1 MAHLVVVFF
10 KTDDVARL
18 LDIACSES
26 TNVTIEK
33 TSVFA
38 RGMADRDTRKFV
50 RDECRA
56 RGMADPEIFRL
67 SREESGVSTSKLL
80 AEMNRSR
87 MIEEERAIV
96 VRDDTPG
103 AEHVLTSDF
112 TLNHMFGL
120 WDALDDMPPS
130 MMQHKQLASSRC
142 TDFASRMYDANA
154 IRWLMGD
161 ELWAEVSQLKRKVLI
176 ADLARYYLMWQRGGL
191 YLDLDVL
198 VKQDMRPLIQ
208 SLIQRNVDVLLFTE
222 HDACPT
228 VMLGPRENPAHTK
241 RIYNCMFWSRPKHAI
256 WKTCFDV
263 ALARCKT
270 LVQNDHEVWSDTDVI
285 WATGPDVIT
294 TVWNESFAQDPRV
307 LVMSNEDTVRYLVH
321 THSGTWRNGRDLRDT
336 PS

>member
-1 MAHLVVVFF
+1 MARLIVVFF

-26 TNVTIEK
+26 TNATIEK

-38 RGMADRDTRKFV
+38 RGMAD
-50 RDECRA
+50 
-56 RGMADPEIFRL
+56 PEICRL
-67 SREESGVSTSKLL
+67 QESVSTSKLL
-80 AEMNRSR
+80 AAMN
-87 MIEEERAIV
+87 IEEERAIV

-103 AEHVLTSDF
+103 AEHVLMSDF

-120 WDALDDMPPS
+120 WDALDDMPS
-130 MMQHKQLASSRC
+130 TMEHHRRTASDRC
-142 TDFASRMYDANA
+142 TDFASRMYDARA
-154 IRWLMGD
+154 IRRLMGD
-161 ELWAEVSQLKRKVLI
+161 TLWAEVSLLKRKVLI

-241 RIYNCMFWSRPKHAI
+241 RIYNCMFWSRPNHPI
-256 WKTCFDV
+256 WKRCFDL
-263 ALARCKT
+263 ALERCRALSAEDDRT
-270 LVQNDHEVWSDTDVI
+270 WSDTDVI

-294 TVWNESFAQDPRV
+294 TVWNESFADDPQV
-307 LVMSNEDTVRYLVH
+307 CVMSNEDTVRYLVH
-321 THSGTWRNGRDLRDT
+321 THAGTWRNGRDVL
-336 PS
+336 S

>member
-1 MAHLVVVFF
+1 MAHLVVVLSCYG
-10 KTDDVARL
+10 TDDVARL
-18 LDIACSES
+18 LDVARSES
-26 TNVTIEK
+26 TNATIVIA
-33 TSVFA
+33 SVFA
-38 RGMADRDTRKFV
+38 RGVLDRDARKFV

-56 RGMADPEIFRL
+56 RGMVDPDIYRL
-67 SREESGVSTSKLL
+67 NESVSTSKLL

-103 AEHVLTSDF
+103 AEHVLMSDF

-120 WDALDDMPPS
+120 WDALDDMPS
-130 MMQHKQLASSRC
+130 TMKHHKQTASDRC
-142 TDFASRMYDANA
+142 TDFASRMYDASA
-154 IRWLMGD
+154 IQRLMGD
-161 ELWAEVSQLKRKVLI
+161 TLWAEVSLLKRKVLI

-208 SLIQRNVDVLLFTE
+208 SLVRHNVDVLLFTE

-241 RIYNCMFWSRPKHAI
+241 RIYNCMFWSRPNHPI
-256 WKTCFDV
+256 WKRCFDL
-263 ALARCKT
+263 ALERCRALSPEGDRT
-270 LVQNDHEVWSDTDVI
+270 WSDTDVI

-294 TVWNESFAQDPRV
+294 TVWNESFADDPQVR
-307 LVMSNEDTVRYLVH
+307 VMSNEDTVRYLVH
-321 THSGTWRNGRDLRDT
+321 THAGTWRNGRDVR
-336 PS
+336 S

>member
-1 MAHLVVVFF
+1 MAHLIVVFF

-26 TNVTIEK
+26 TNATIEQ

-38 RGMADRDTRKFV
+38 RGAADRDTRKFV
-50 RDECRA
+50 RDEFRA
-56 RGMADPEIFRL
+56 RGMADPGIFRL
-67 SREESGVSTSKLL
+67 HENVSTSKLL
-80 AEMNRSR
+80 AAMNAT
-87 MIEEERAIV
+87 MNVEEERVIV
-96 VRDDTPG
+96 VRYDTPG

-120 WDALDDMPPS
+120 WDALDDMPS
-130 MMQHKQLASSRC
+130 TMKHHKQTASDRC
-142 TDFASRMYDANA
+142 TDFTSRMYDASA
-154 IRWLMGD
+154 IRRLMGD
-161 ELWAEVSQLKRKVLI
+161 TLWAEVSLLKRKVLI

-208 SLIQRNVDVLLFTE
+208 SFIQRNVDVVLFTE

-241 RIYNCMFWSRPKHAI
+241 RIYNCMFWSRPNHPI
-256 WKTCFDV
+256 WKRCFDL
-263 ALARCKT
+263 ALERCRA
-270 LVQNDHEVWSDTDVI
+270 LSAEGDRAWSDTDVI

-294 TVWNESFAQDPRV
+294 TVWNESFVDDPQV
-307 LVMSNEDTVRYLVH
+307 CVMSNEDTVRYMVH
-321 THSGTWRNGRDLRDT
+321 THAGTWRNGRDVR
-336 PS
+336 S